1 MHVAPRLAPA
11 GESLRQIHS
20 TQRELLESRARAT
33 QDQEGSRGT
42 ALERLYRGETDWNL
56 EKVGADMRLS

>member
-1 MHVAPRLAPA
+1 MHLGSLPR
-11 GESLRQIHS
+11 ESLYVRF
-20 TQRELLESRARAT
+20 TVLREIQLLESRARAT